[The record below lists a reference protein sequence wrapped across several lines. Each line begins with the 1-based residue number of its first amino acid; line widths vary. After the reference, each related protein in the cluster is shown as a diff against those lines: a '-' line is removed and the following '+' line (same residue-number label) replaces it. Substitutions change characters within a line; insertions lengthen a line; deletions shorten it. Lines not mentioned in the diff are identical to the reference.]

1 MKIKYFTLPNILTLC
16 NLVCGILAVLVT
28 VSHLWDPEGVSLG
41 SALWL
46 IGASALF
53 DFLDGLAARL
63 TGQYSPLGVQLD
75 SLADMVSFGLVPSLL
90 LAAMYDAVGGVGGW
104 WVICLG
110 VALCSALRLA
120 RFNIDPEQHE
130 EFIGLPTPALAIA
143 IGSLAWALEEG
154 SILLS
159 PSVILAIG
167 IVGAWLLIS
176 PLRMFSLKFRGLS
189 LANATNRLRYL
200 FIILALGVV
209 IIGGLGMVWAAIV
222 LYILL
227 SIAVQAAQFKC
238 KNNSKNE

>member
-16 NLVCGILAVLVT
+16 NLACGILAVLVA

-90 LAAMYDAVGGVGGW
+90 LAAMYDAVGGIDGW

-176 PLRMFSLKFRGLS
+176 PIRMFSLKFRGLS
-189 LANATNRLRYL
+189 LADATNRLRYL
-200 FIILALGVV
+200 FLLVALGVV
-209 IIGGLGMVWAAIV
+209 IIGGLGMLWVAIV

-227 SIAVQAAQFKC
+227 SLGVQVAQFKC